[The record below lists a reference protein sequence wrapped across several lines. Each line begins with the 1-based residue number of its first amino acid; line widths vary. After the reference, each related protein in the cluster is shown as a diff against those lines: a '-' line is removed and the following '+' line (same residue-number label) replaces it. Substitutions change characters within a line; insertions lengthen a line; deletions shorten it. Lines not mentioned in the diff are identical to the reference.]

1 MDAVLEKMLNSVL
14 VIPFQKDLTSKLAS
28 LGKSYAKTADRHKVE
43 DCVSAFI
50 CGTQNTTLRSYL
62 MKQYREQFNE
72 NIKLP
77 PAVYKILSEYVVY
90 ILIID
95 TDKEYN
101 NTDRMIYSLIVR
113 NMMVI
118 RKNSYN
124 KLLAPAFITP
134 MYPFSDSYRKNE
146 NHIEECSDTQ
156 IVPDIFEYDSFEDM
170 DVTLDEDNFSEI
182 KQLAQQAAMLKY
194 QELICDIKSKSIE
207 DPFVLAY
214 YAANMLAVEPQWKYV
229 DSNPVKTLMNI
240 LPSSRKNAKL
250 KNIKPKLKDSE
261 WYISYES
268 DSKSSLL
275 LNYIK
280 DSNLTDEIGELP
292 LSDLEFAIY
301 MYYEL
306 FLEELIT
313 D

>member
-1 MDAVLEKMLNSVL
+1 
-14 VIPFQKDLTSKLAS
+14 
-28 LGKSYAKTADRHKVE
+28 
-43 DCVSAFI
+43 
-50 CGTQNTTLRSYL
+50 
-62 MKQYREQFNE
+62 MKKYQEQYNE

-90 ILIID
+90 ILI

-101 NTDRMIYSLIVR
+101 DTNRMIYSLIVR
-113 NMMVI
+113 NMMII

-124 KLLAPAFITP
+124 KLLAPEFITP
-134 MYPFSDSYRKNE
+134 MYPFSDLYRKNE
-146 NHIEECSDTQ
+146 NHIQECPDTQ
-156 IVPDIFEYDSFEDM
+156 IVPDIFECDSFEEM
-170 DVTLDEDNFSEI
+170 DVILDEDNFSEI

-194 QELICDIKSKSIE
+194 QELICEIKSKGIE

-214 YAANMLAVEPQWKYV
+214 YAANKLAVKPQWKYV

-250 KNIKPKLKDSE
+250 KNIKAKLKDSK
-261 WYISYES
+261 WYTNYES

-280 DSNLTDEIGELP
+280 KSDMTNEISDLQ

-301 MYYEL
+301 TYYEL